1 METHKKFQGNAAHC
15 NTSRLKDRVAA
26 MESSQDNWK
35 NKNNKVS

>member
-1 METHKKFQGNAAHC
+1 METHKKFQGNAADC